1 MLPEKNSPESQERDA
16 NRRAGTEMANCN
28 NEEIKFTE
36 VPNAH
41 ASGLGAMGRNDEKL
55 PSSPDAQEERP
66 DPAY

>member
-16 NRRAGTEMANCN
+16 NRRAETDQANC